1 VQRAAGSRQRGEEL
15 MGRAQENTEWANMGE
30 VGPAASFPLFILFSF
45 SYFAFFLFKIPNFNL
60 NHFMSFT
67 FESIV

>member
-30 VGPAASFPLFILFSF
+30 VGPAASFP
-45 SYFAFFLFKIPNFNL
+45 FLFYFLFPILP
-60 NHFMSFT
+60 SFYLK
-67 FESIV
+67 FQILI